1 MFSQQNYHSI
11 QPAHY
16 DLHFSPPPQPP
27 TPSIAILKMF
37 TNFTELNG
45 PTAGRKRDIFVL
57 ITFCTLLFNQSRVN
71 SSRRKINIRNSLLD

>member
-16 DLHFSPPPQPP
+16 DLHFASPP
-27 TPSIAILKMF
+27 SNAILKMF

-45 PTAGRKRDIFVL
+45 PTLGRKRDIFVL
-57 ITFCTLLFNQSRVN
+57 ITFCMLLFNQTRVN
-71 SSRRKINIRNSLLD
+71 SPRRKINIRNSLPD